1 MNSLNSPQLEFLN
14 KRGEILLEHSNVR
27 EFFVGDVVEIVRE
40 PYRECP
46 FYWIE
51 EMNEYCGKVTRIISK
66 RKTYDDGYLYNIE
79 VDDSEF
85 SWCGGCFLPPEESE
99 EFDFDISD
107 NEFDGLLTA

>member
-1 MNSLNSPQLEFLN
+1 MNSLNSPQSEFLN

-46 FYWIE
+46 FVWTE
-51 EMNEYCGKVTRIISK
+51 AMNEYCGKVTRITSK
-66 RKTYDDGYLYNIE
+66 RKPYDDEYLYRIE
-79 VDDSEF
+79 ADNGGF
-85 SWCGGCFLPPEESE
+85 MWCGGCFLPHEELE